1 MELKKNHNFLSKKIF
16 IKTFGCQMNEYDSNR
31 IISLAPFSTSW
42 FASEIISKNALEYSG
57 PLVYGTTQNL
67 QNLSQPSCIVKKA
80 EILLLEFLTKL
91 SWSNFSITSNS
102 VELIFTFLFSIF
114 KIILFIS

>member
-1 MELKKNHNFLSKKIF
+1 M
-16 IKTFGCQMNEYDSNR
+16 
-31 IISLAPFSTSW
+31 
-42 FASEIISKNALEYSG
+42 
-57 PLVYGTTQNL
+57 
-67 QNLSQPSCIVKKA
+67 VKKD

-102 VELIFTFLFSIF
+102 VELTFVFLFYIS